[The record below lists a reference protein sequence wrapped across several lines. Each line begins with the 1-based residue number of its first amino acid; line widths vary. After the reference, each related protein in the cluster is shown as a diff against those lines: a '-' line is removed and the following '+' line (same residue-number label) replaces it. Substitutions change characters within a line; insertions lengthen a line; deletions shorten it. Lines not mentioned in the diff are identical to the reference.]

1 MNSPTINAP
10 VAPQN
15 PQPAGSKKTLTL
27 VLGIIGALVILG
39 VIATSAWRASHSL
52 ANSSSS
58 QSVGAG
64 GVTALEVDADAG
76 RFTVLFA
83 NVPEATLEVRS
94 ARSGEWKLRRDAG
107 TLLVSSPNDWGDWC
121 FTGCDWDENEVTL
134 TLPSSLNE
142 GTLDADL
149 KMSAG
154 EFSVD
159 GNFNDLVME
168 MSGGTLD
175 ASGSAKGLSVELGA
189 GKTDIDMAD
198 VQSANFDVSAGRI
211 DSTFTGSAPRSVQ
224 AEVSAGM
231 LQLTL
236 PDTEYNV
243 LQDVSAGG
251 VENGLSVNSASEH
264 QVQVEVSAG
273 NVVLRPGAEATTPTK

>member
-27 VLGIIGALVILG
+27 VLGILGALVILG
-39 VIATSAWRASHSL
+39 VITTSAWRASSSL
-52 ANSSSS
+52 SSSSSS
-58 QSVGAG
+58 QTVGSAG
-64 GVTALEVDADAG
+64 ITALEVDADAG
-76 RFTVLFA
+76 KFNILFA
-83 NVPEATLEVRS
+83 DVPEATLDVRS
-94 ARSGEWKLRRDAG
+94 ARSGEWKLRREEG

-121 FTGCDWDENEVTL
+121 FTGCDWEENEVTL
-134 TLPSSLNE
+134 TLPNSLNE
-142 GTLDADL
+142 GNLDADL

-154 EFSVD
+154 EFSVN
-159 GNFNDLVME
+159 GNFNDLIME

-175 ASGSAKGLSVELGA
+175 ASGSAKGLNVELGA

-198 VQSANFDVSAGRI
+198 VQTANFDVSAGRI

-236 PDTEYNV
+236 PDTAYNV
-243 LQDVSAGG
+243 IQDVSAGG
-251 VENGLSVNSASEH
+251 IENGLSANPESQHMVK
-264 QVQVEVSAG
+264 VEVSAG
-273 NVVLRPGAEATTPTK
+273 NVVLRPGAEATAPKK